1 MSQLG
6 NLLKKDLLNSFIMK
20 IPYFWKTKKERKKL
34 LLYPLLAVVF
44 GAYIYFGITY
54 FIDWIEGYDKLGM
67 GDVYLGQSVFAYSML
82 LLMSIVTMTI
92 SNFYYS
98 NDISILLPLPIK
110 KSEILFSKIL
120 YNSLALFVTA
130 LFVVFPFMVRYGI
143 YYNKSIL
150 FYLLFILGLF
160 AHTVIMAS
168 IFTFLVVAMMSVINR
183 FARAKNVMQLLGT
196 ILIIALSFGASYYFN
211 SQVNQDQI
219 SLDFMG
225 VIAQKMNGIIAL
237 VPTVKLLVS
246 GVNGNVLNYV
256 LLIAIALGLS
266 YLVSQISG
274 GLLTKGILNNQ
285 SVVKRRK
292 LNVEEKAKAFKRDGV
307 FSQLVKKDISDILK
321 TPVYLT
327 STLLMGLV
335 MPLAIAVP
343 LIAQGADISSIMEK
357 SNGLF
362 VNTEKLL
369 GMKDLLSYIIFALA
383 IVMVFL
389 SSSATNTAGTSITR
403 EGKYIWLM
411 QTMPIEA
418 RTQITARVLSAM
430 IIHFISLLPISII
443 VFVLL
448 KPPYYF
454 IIAYFVVLFSVGFFA
469 SSLGI
474 LMDTSRPKV
483 DWQTPQQAM
492 KSNFNAIVLTYATM
506 IIAILIGVGGFF
518 LIKNQV
524 TGNRLMAASLMLIVL
539 MLILGFVFYN
549 LAIKTFK
556 KKLATY

>member
-160 AHTVIMAS
+160 THTVIMAS

-335 MPLAIAVP
+335 MPLALAVP
-343 LIAQGADISSIMEK
+343 LIAQGADISYIMEK

-389 SSSATNTAGTSITR
+389 SASAINTAGTSITR

-418 RTQITARVLSAM
+418 RIQITARVLSAM

-492 KSNFNAIVLTYATM
+492 KSNFNVIVLTYTTM
-506 IIAILIGVGGFF
+506 IIAILMGVGGYF

-524 TGNRLMAASLMLIVL
+524 TGNRLMAVSLMLIVL